1 MWFRFYF
8 MCYLF
13 LSGFYT
19 FGQLSSLHFLPPIT
33 SSNQG
38 NADPQDQYFYIST
51 PSTEPVS
58 FSIKPVGGAID
69 EQILGQVSNDQ
80 PFVQLIATTGYS
92 QLVVDPQQTAV
103 VMDNKGYI
111 IQAQAP
117 IYVSVR
123 MNAGG
128 NQQAGALVSKGIN
141 GLGNRFRIGTYNN
154 QGDPS
159 SNYISFFSLMATEDD
174 TLIDLTSS
182 NNTNLVIQNYGNGQF
197 PIKNIR
203 LNRGESFVVALKV
216 TDDNGIV
223 INANRDGLIGTLV
236 TSDKPIVVNAG
247 SSNGS
252 FGSGRGRD
260 YGIDQIVGEDKV
272 GNEYI
277 FVRGD
282 GQDDYEN
289 ILIIADQD
297 NTTLWLN
304 GSGLPYNIS
313 PLGAGDHLL
322 IEGNNF
328 IDGNLYVRSSK
339 NVFAYQG
346 IGGDSEANQ
355 GMFFVPPLRCENRG
369 YIDNIA
375 QIDRIGSLNYSGR
388 LTIVTKRNA
397 GVQINNI
404 AIEALNSLSIE
415 GPTSVVG
422 KPNYVSYKVKGL
434 TGDVSVKSTDELYAA
449 YFNINGSASSGSFYS
464 GFPSPP
470 DLQFSFTTAVLGNC
484 ISSDRISNVSLSVSN
499 SRLFDSFQWYRKNST
514 NEQFIPVTG
523 AILPSFTPK
532 SSGYYVVE
540 GNIDCSGVSFTSRTI
555 PISICPPDFDQD
567 GIIDNID
574 LDNDND
580 GILDEI
586 ESNGLIEIDLSN
598 PQTPKLSHATTTVD
612 IQMNTTLAGAA
623 LIGRGNQF
631 SGTDSGF
638 ILSELVASSNTSN
651 SFSISLDQPLHFKI
665 KQDFDHVRATNA
677 EETFVWRCLSSD
689 KNISVWDPDHQL
701 LIDVNFDGSYQT
713 IENSFTS
720 AEIRFKF
727 NPDATGGL
735 PYAFYSKNNMGLQ
748 FEHIQKNPSL
758 GSNYSAKIEI
768 ENWGIDTD
776 QDGQDDAFDLDSDAD
791 GCPDI
796 VEAGFLSADLDLD
809 GRMGESPLGF
819 DVGNIDDR
827 GRFIGHDY
835 RQIPLRTDDGDFLF
849 QLASPIPLHPSTPQ
863 IVTGA
868 VCQGKGVSITFDATI
883 FGTPLFQWQFYNE
896 VTSNWED
903 IIADEHY
910 QNADTAILMIQ
921 NIQTIHEGNY
931 RIQVQ
936 STEYRCPVVADIDIS
951 LSVIPSLTSPPLP
964 LLQVFCNDPILPTVG
979 QLSVLAMASQNQV
992 QWFLTKEGG
1001 TALTNS
1007 TTLIDNQIYYAQWVN
1022 KEGCISTE
1030 RASTTVSILPL
1041 PDIIHSNY
1049 IIEQCDEDEI
1059 NDGITLL
1066 NLMDYVPAI
1075 SSNASSESFSFF
1087 TSADFTS
1094 TSRISSPCYFQTAAF
1109 GQMIYVKITSAYG
1122 CVATA
1127 TLDIQIGASS
1137 IDENFMLFYA
1147 ICEDD
1152 PANQQDGLA
1161 TFEATIMETIYTQ
1174 FIASDSKYSQQMLDI
1189 QLYPS
1194 LEDALVKSQPIDW
1207 RQDFLT
1213 ITPVEQSIW
1222 VNVEALSLDRVR
1234 CIGLKQIATLYVEPK
1249 PQASEPLVYRAC
1261 DGESPLDLDSADG
1274 KFPFDTG
1281 DVAIRLTNNQVST
1294 TLSYYDTDGILIGN
1308 ELPNPFLTVS
1318 QTLTIEMEKA
1328 SLLPGIVNPEG
1339 NCSDQTTV
1347 SFQVDFKPRINAVDI
1362 PPRCDDG
1369 ENITDGISAF
1379 DTTGLSEA
1387 LLVTQTLIDQNVN
1400 NTLIAYHFMDLNGN
1414 LQQSNSLPNPFIT
1427 QTQAV
1432 TVTLRFANDPMCFSK
1447 KRLDFIVNPLP
1458 ALPIA
1463 DTYIRCL
1470 NHPPVAIGFFGVTAA
1485 DYSYVWEFSP
1495 PGSIDRQLIS
1505 NQGNAIFPEQEG
1517 TYFITA
1523 TTLSGSVCSLTKSI
1537 VVRDSER
1544 ARSDENNIHLDDL
1557 NQERGSVLE
1566 LRADDLGMGD
1576 YEFALN
1582 SGFYQDDP
1590 IFEDV
1595 PNGPFQLQIRDK
1607 NGCGI
1612 LQYTGVALGY
1622 PKYFSPNGDGIND
1635 GWTIEGLSADYNSE
1649 TVVYIYDR
1657 YGRLLRKFKPY
1668 YDQWDGTYNG
1678 EPMPST
1684 DYWFQGYLEDGSQ
1697 FKGHFSLFRAYN

>member
-19 FGQLSSLHFLPPIT
+19 FGQLSSIHFLPPIT

-51 PSTEPVS
+51 PSKDPVS
-58 FSIKPVGGAID
+58 FSIMPVGAPIG
-69 EQILGQVSNDQ
+69 EQIIGQVSNDQ
-80 PFVQLIATTGYS
+80 PFVQLIASTGYS

-123 MNAGG
+123 INAGG

-154 QGDPS
+154 QGDTS
-159 SNYISFFSLMATEDD
+159 SNYMSFFSLMATEDD

-182 NNTNLVIQNYGNGQF
+182 NNTNLVIQNYGNGQL

-203 LNRGESFVVALKV
+203 LNRGESFVVALKA

-247 SSNGS
+247 SANGS

-260 YGIDQIVGEDKV
+260 YGIDQIVGEDKI

-277 FVRGD
+277 FVRGV

-304 GSGLPYNIS
+304 GSSLPYNIT
-313 PLGAGDHLL
+313 PLSAGDHLL

-328 IDGNLYVRSSK
+328 TDGNLYVHASQ

-355 GMFFVPPLRCENRG
+355 EMFFVPPLRCENRG

-397 GVQINNI
+397 SVQINNT
-404 AIEALNSLSIE
+404 AIEALNSLTTE
-415 GPTSVVG
+415 GPTSVAG
-422 KPNYVSYKVKGL
+422 KPNYVTYKVKGL

-464 GFPSPP
+464 GFLSPP
-470 DLQFSFTTAVLGNC
+470 DLSFSFTTAMLGNC
-484 ISSDRISNVSLSVSN
+484 ISSDGISNVNLSISN
-499 SRLFDSFQWYRKNST
+499 PLLFDSFQWYRKNLT
-514 NEQFIPVTG
+514 YEHPIPVTG
-523 AILPSFTPK
+523 ATLSSFTPK

-540 GNIDCSGVSFTSRTI
+540 GNIDCSGVSYTSRTI
-555 PISICPPDFDQD
+555 PISVCPPDFDQD

-586 ESNGLIEIDLSN
+586 ESNGLIEIDFSN
-598 PQTPKLSHATTTVD
+598 PQTPKLSHVTTTVD

-623 LIGRGNQF
+623 LNGQGNQF
-631 SGTDSGF
+631 SGTDTGF
-638 ILSELVASSNTSN
+638 ILSELVASSNASN

-665 KQDFDHVRATNA
+665 KQDFDHVRVTNA

-727 NPDATGGL
+727 NPDANGSL
-735 PYAFYSKNNMGLQ
+735 PYTFYAKNSRGIH

-776 QDGQDDAFDLDSDAD
+776 HDGQDDAFDLDSDAD
-791 GCPDI
+791 GCLDI

-809 GRMGESPLGF
+809 GRIGESPLGF
-819 DVGNIDDR
+819 DIGNIDDR

-835 RQIPLRTDDGDFLF
+835 RQIPLRGDDGDFLF
-849 QLASPIPLHPSTPQ
+849 QLASPIPLPPSTPK

-868 VCQGKGVSITFDATI
+868 VCQGEGVSITFDATI

-921 NIQTIHEGNY
+921 NIQPIHEGNY

-951 LSVIPSLTSPPLP
+951 LSVIPSPASPPLP

-979 QLSVLAMASQNQV
+979 QLSILAKASQNQI
-992 QWFLTKEGG
+992 QWFLTEEGG

-1007 TTLIDNQIYYAQWVN
+1007 TTLINNQTYYAQWVN
-1022 KEGCISTE
+1022 REGCISTK
-1030 RASTTVSILPL
+1030 RASTTVSIVPL
-1041 PDIIHSNY
+1041 HDVIQSNY
-1049 IIEQCDEDEI
+1049 VIEQCDEDEI

-1066 NLMDYVPAI
+1066 NLMDYVSII

-1087 TSADFTS
+1087 RSADFTT
-1094 TSRISSPCYFQTAAF
+1094 TSRISSPSYFQTAAF
-1109 GQMIYVKITSAYG
+1109 GEIIYVKITSASG
-1122 CVATA
+1122 CVATT

-1161 TFEATIMETIYTQ
+1161 TFQASIMETIYNQ
-1174 FIASDSKYSQQMLDI
+1174 FIASDLKYSQQKLDI
-1189 QLYPS
+1189 QLYSS

-1207 RQDFLT
+1207 KQNFLT
-1213 ITPVEQSIW
+1213 ITPFEQAIW
-1222 VNVEALSLDRVR
+1222 VNVEALSLDGVR

-1261 DGESPLDLDSADG
+1261 DGESPFDLDSMDG
-1274 KFPFDTG
+1274 KFPFDTS
-1281 DVAIRLTNNQVST
+1281 DATIRLINNQVSI
-1294 TLSYYDTDGILIGN
+1294 TLSYYDTNGILIGN

-1318 QTLTIEMEKA
+1318 QTLTVEVEKA
-1328 SLLPGIVNPEG
+1328 SPLTDIVNPQG
-1339 NCSDQTTV
+1339 NCSDQTTI
-1347 SFQVDFKPRINAVDI
+1347 SFQVNVKPRINAVDI
-1362 PPRCDDG
+1362 QPHCDDG
-1369 ENITDGISAF
+1369 EDITDGISAF
-1379 DTTGLSEA
+1379 DTTGLNES
-1387 LLVTQTLIDQNVN
+1387 LVVTQTLIDQNVS
-1400 NTLIAYHFMDLNGN
+1400 NTLIVYHFMDLNGN

-1427 QTQAV
+1427 HTQVV
-1432 TVTLRFANDPMCFSK
+1432 TVTLSFANDPMCFSK
-1447 KRLDFIVNPLP
+1447 KRLEFIVNPLP
-1458 ALPIA
+1458 SLSIPEI
-1463 DTYIRCL
+1463 YIRCL
-1470 NHPPVAIGFFGVTAA
+1470 NHPPVAIGFFGVTATN
-1485 DYSYVWEFSP
+1485 YNYIWEFSP
-1495 PGSIDRQLIS
+1495 PGSIDRQLLS
-1505 NQGNAIFPEQEG
+1505 NQGNSIFPDQAG

-1523 TTLSGSVCSLTKSI
+1523 TSLSGSVCSLTKSI
-1537 VVRDSER
+1537 VVRDSEL
-1544 ARSDENNIHLDDL
+1544 AQSDESNIRLDDL
-1557 NQERGSVLE
+1557 NQEKGTVLE
-1566 LRADDLGMGD
+1566 IRTDDLGKGD

-1582 SGFYQDDP
+1582 SEFYQNDP
-1590 IFEDV
+1590 IFENV

-1612 LQYTGVALGY
+1612 LQFAGVALGY

-1635 GWTIEGLSADYNSE
+1635 TWTIEGISADYNSE
-1649 TVVYIYDR
+1649 AVVYIYDR
-1657 YGRLLRKFKPY
+1657 HGRLLRKFKPY
-1668 YDQWDGTYNG
+1668 YSQWDGTYNG

-1684 DYWFQGYLEDGSQ
+1684 DYWFQGFLQDGSQ
-1697 FKGHFSLFRAYN
+1697 FKGHFSLIRAHN